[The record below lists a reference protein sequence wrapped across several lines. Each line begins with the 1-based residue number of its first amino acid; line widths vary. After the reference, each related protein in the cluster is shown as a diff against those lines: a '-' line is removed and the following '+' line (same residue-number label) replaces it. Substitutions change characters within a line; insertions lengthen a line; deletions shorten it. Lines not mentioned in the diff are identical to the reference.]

1 MVVWEIKG
9 QKRPDQNLQYC
20 SRCSFSM
27 MVKWAN
33 DGLHQANDG
42 ECSVQIKILKVR
54 KFLIFTTKI
63 FLLLK
68 LNLNYINV
76 RWFIF
81 KYNVPVIDMNNILL
95 YVVHSL
101 SLKNQLDWNE
111 IKKVFYFYVMF
122 SEEHLFRKP

>member
-1 MVVWEIKG
+1 MDGASDGIGGWKTHIK
-9 QKRPDQNLQYC
+9 KVF
-20 SRCSFSM
+20 FSG
-27 MVKWAN
+27 KT
-33 DGLHQANDG
+33 
-42 ECSVQIKILKVR
+42 VQIKILKVR

-68 LNLNYINV
+68 LNLNYIDV

-101 SLKNQLDWNE
+101 SLKNQLD
-111 IKKVFYFYVMF
+111 
-122 SEEHLFRKP
+122 

>member
-1 MVVWEIKG
+1 MIKEG
-9 QKRPDQNLQYC
+9 Q
-20 SRCSFSM
+20 SRNIIYPTR
-27 MVKWAN
+27 VN
-33 DGLHQANDG
+33 IVQILVPNRG
-42 ECSVQIKILKVR
+42 SVQIKILKVR

-68 LNLNYINV
+68 LNLNYIDV

-101 SLKNQLDWNE
+101 SLKNQLD
-111 IKKVFYFYVMF
+111 
-122 SEEHLFRKP
+122 